1 MSWSYAK
8 NEFGIKARDVIFREC
23 YGKNDS
29 GFFLVDKVETQTPGD
44 GSNGEMTTIYCKK
57 IAHRDGKEC
66 RGQVQR
72 RYDVGGLKVVNQK
85 FIDDLYEASVKEAE
99 SMRATLTG
107 ILEDVNALNV

>member
-8 NEFGIKARDVIFREC
+8 NEFGIKEGNVIWRNC
-23 YGKNDS
+23 RSKNDS
-29 GFFLVDKVETQTPGD
+29 GYFLVTKVVENDSNPTYGIQT
-44 GSNGEMTTIYCKK
+44 MIHCKK
-57 IAHRDGKEC
+57 IAHIDGRDC
-66 RGQVQR
+66 RGQVER
-72 RYDVGGLKVVNQK
+72 HYDVGGLKVVNQK